1 MSRTTLTT
9 TSFAILGLLAVQPWS
24 SYELTRQMD
33 RSLGRFW
40 PRAQSKL
47 YEEPKKLVHHG
58 LAEARSDRVGLR
70 QRTVYTITPAG
81 RRALAAW
88 LEAPGAGPVIEFEQL
103 LKVWFSEHG
112 TRAGALGN
120 IAAARRWAEERNRE
134 NAAAAWARERNE
146 ENLRAARSYRAG
158 EAPFQ
163 SRAAQTMLA
172 GAFLTDFYA
181 LVARWADWASEVVDG
196 WPENPAD
203 AVPDPEAMA
212 DIARRAQW

>member
-1 MSRTTLTT
+1 VSRSTLTT

-33 RSLGRFW
+33 RGLGRIW

-47 YEEPKKLVHHG
+47 YEEPKKLVDHG
-58 LAEARSDRVGLR
+58 LAEASDERVGLR
-70 QRTVYTITPAG
+70 KRTVYSITPAG
-81 RRALAAW
+81 RQALAAW
-88 LEAPGAGPVIEFEQL
+88 LEIPGAGPVLEFEQL

-112 TRAGALGN
+112 TRAAALEN
-120 IAAARRWAEERNRE
+120 IAAARRWAVERNQE
-134 NAAAAWARERNE
+134 NVTASHAY
-146 ENLRAARSYRAG
+146 LTG
-158 EAPFQ
+158 HGPFQ

-181 LVARWADWASEVVDG
+181 LVARWADWATAVVAE
-196 WPENPAD
+196 WPDDPAN
-203 AVPDPEAMA
+203 AVPDRAVLE